1 MAIDQRPNQAV
12 ESTQASTRRR
22 PHAASSKQHPV
33 VITNGTL
40 ISGGTPIRAD
50 LAIDGNTIT
59 AIGLGLSGERT
70 IDAAGCYVIP
80 GGVDPH
86 VHLQLPLAGRV
97 STDTFE
103 SGSIAAACGGTTT
116 VIDFVTPE
124 PGQPMLEA
132 LALRRAEADGSVAID
147 YGLHMTIPTWHGAS
161 VDRLADVP
169 KAIEAGCATFKIY
182 QAYDGMIL
190 DDVALLRSFQ
200 AVASAGGSVV
210 LHSETGPVLDLLREH
225 ALAAGH
231 VEPIWHERT
240 RPARLEATA
249 IHRAAELAHLAGCP
263 LYIFHVGC
271 SESVNEIVRARR
283 RGVEIRAET
292 CPQYLLLSTD
302 EHLGSEEGE
311 LFVCAPPL
319 RSPIDQ
325 ATLWAAL
332 ADGNMDVVSTDHCP
346 WTRVEKKQPDFSQ
359 IPGGVPSIEA
369 RLSLVHHF
377 GVGGGHLS
385 LERWVDVCCT
395 NPARLMGLPC
405 KGRLAPGYD
414 ADVVI
419 FDPGR
424 SKEISV
430 EALHEAADWTP
441 YHGITVTGWPR
452 TVISRG
458 TVIVENEAYV
468 GAPGDGRFVASLR
481 NSATKKV
488 A

>member
-1 MAIDQRPNQAV
+1 MGFGQEIIMEIGRQIGRKV
-12 ESTQASTRRR
+12 TQ
-22 PHAASSKQHPV
+22 HAT

-40 ISGGTPIRAD
+40 ISNGAALRAD
-50 LAIDGNTIT
+50 VGIDGDIIT
-59 AIGLGLSGERT
+59 AIGLDLSGERT
-70 IDAAGCYVIP
+70 IDATGCYVIP
-80 GGVDPH
+80 GAVDPH

-103 SGSIAAACGGTTT
+103 TGTIAAACGGTTT

-132 LALRRAEADGSVAID
+132 LAARRAEAGDAVAID

-161 VDRLADVP
+161 GKRLANVP
-169 KAIEAGCATFKIY
+169 EAVKAGCATFKIY

-200 AVASAGGSVV
+200 AVANAGGSVV
-210 LHSETGPVLDLLREH
+210 LHSETGPVFDLLREQ

-231 VEPIWHERT
+231 TEPIWHERT

-271 SESVNEIVRARR
+271 RESINEIARARR
-283 RGVEIRAET
+283 RGVEIHAET
-292 CPQYLLLSTD
+292 CPQYLLLSAD
-302 EHLGSEEGE
+302 EHLGAADGQ

-319 RSPIDQ
+319 RSTQDQ
-325 ATLWAAL
+325 GALWAAL
-332 ADGNMDVVSTDHCP
+332 AEGSMDVVSTDHCP
-346 WTRVEKKQPDFSQ
+346 WTRAEKDQPDFST

-377 GVGGGHLS
+377 GVGAGHLS
-385 LERWVDVCCT
+385 QERWVDVCCT
-395 NPARLMGLPC
+395 NPARLMGLSS
-405 KGRLAPGYD
+405 KGLLAPGYD

-419 FDPGR
+419 FDPAR
-424 SKEISV
+424 SKTISTQT
-430 EALHEAADWTP
+430 LHEAADWTP
-441 YHGITVTGWPR
+441 YEGFTVTGWPR
-452 TVISRG
+452 TILSRG
-458 TVIVENEAYV
+458 NTVVENEVYV
-468 GAPGDGRFVASLR
+468 GKPGDGRFTATLP
-481 NSATKKV
+481 ATKPKSTF
-488 A
+488 